1 MFYKQ
6 HINVLLLAVLSV
18 TASVAQTI
26 YYVDGTNGS
35 DSNYG
40 TSTLTAFKTIQKC
53 ASTVVA
59 GDTCSIRGG
68 TYRETITPAHSGTS
82 GNPITFAP
90 YATNETVIISGA
102 DVVPGPWTV
111 SSGNIYTTQSMSWN
125 VEAFNGSTVT
135 TAFPLY
141 HMIAP
146 LSPAKRTIFHFSFL
160 FIYFIIIIIKQA

>member
-90 YATNETVIISGA
+90 YATNETVIITSSFQEFRTQKFYSKFGA
-102 DVVPGPWTV
+102 
-111 SSGNIYTTQSMSWN
+111 
-125 VEAFNGSTVT
+125 
-135 TAFPLY
+135 
-141 HMIAP
+141 
-146 LSPAKRTIFHFSFL
+146 HFL
-160 FIYFIIIIIKQA
+160 A